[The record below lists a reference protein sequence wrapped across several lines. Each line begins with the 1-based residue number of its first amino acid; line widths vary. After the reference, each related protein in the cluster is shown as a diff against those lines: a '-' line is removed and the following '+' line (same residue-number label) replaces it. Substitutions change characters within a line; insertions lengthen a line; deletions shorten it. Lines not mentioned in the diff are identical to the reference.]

1 MSAGNETGGIDDL
14 PRVIPIF
21 PLPGV
26 MLLPRGRLPL
36 NIFEPRYLQMTQDA
50 MASHR
55 LVGMIQPADPSAKLD
70 APEVYLV
77 GCAGRITSFSET
89 PDNRFLIALTGVC
102 RFAITRELEADG
114 LLYRRVSADYSRF
127 AGDLPDPAPL
137 TVDRGRLTRADILLS
152 QIRRRSAGI
161 AGGLERFFAIAG
173 ALVLLA
179 MTAGAWPDF
188 VRAFRT
194 GEFVGVEGIYTLP
207 ISPVKFIV
215 VLGAVTAALSFLA
228 VLGQRRDGQ
237 SRATGAWLA
246 AALAV
251 AVTAVVVVSAW
262 NLELSDRAIG
272 ALAIGAVLT
281 FIALGMPIAIA
292 LLGVGFAGLGLLKRD
307 FGIATDTLSLA
318 AQGTISEYV
327 FATVPLFVL
336 MGLFV
341 SVSEIGRDSFR
352 AAQQVFGRI
361 RGGLGVATV
370 AANSVFAAITG
381 ISIASAAIFSKI
393 AVPEMV
399 ERGYTAKFAVGLTA
413 GSSVLGMLIPPSLLL
428 IIYGV
433 IAEVSIGGL
442 FLAAI
447 VPGVILAAA
456 FAIAVLVMARFWPG
470 FVGHIQ
476 REEASVPR
484 AGRWDSL
491 TAVFPVAALILLVLG
506 GIYGGIFTPTEAGAA
521 GAFAALCIAL
531 LRRRL
536 TWPGLWDVMRETGQ
550 VTVTILFLIISAS
563 TFSRMLAL
571 TGLPGDMAG
580 YLAGLGLGLAG
591 FLSGYLVLLIVLGT
605 VLDSTS
611 ILLILLPLALPVVTE
626 LGGNLIWFGV
636 VTVIGV
642 EIGLMTPP
650 LGLSVYVIKSSL
662 NDPDISL
669 GAIFAGSFPFVLITF
684 AVTVL
689 LMAFPGLSLL
699 FLS

>member
-1 MSAGNETGGIDDL
+1 MNGAGVVWVFALT
-14 PRVIPIF
+14 
-21 PLPGV
+21 
-26 MLLPRGRLPL
+26 
-36 NIFEPRYLQMTQDA
+36 
-50 MASHR
+50 
-55 LVGMIQPADPSAKLD
+55 
-70 APEVYLV
+70 
-77 GCAGRITSFSET
+77 
-89 PDNRFLIALTGVC
+89 FLICADITGRTLFDRPLQAVPEIVALSLIACVFLQLA
-102 RFAITRELEADG
+102 FAVDG
-114 LLYRRVSADYSRF
+114 
-127 AGDLPDPAPL
+127 AG
-137 TVDRGRLTRADILLS
+137 LTRADIFLS
-152 QIRRRSAGI
+152 QIRRRSAGA

-173 ALVLLA
+173 SLVLLA

-207 ISPVKFIV
+207 ITPIKFIV
-215 VLGAVTAALSFLA
+215 VLGALTAALSYL
-228 VLGQRRDGQ
+228 LSLIGRGEGQ
-237 SRATGAWLA
+237 SRTASAWLA
-246 AALAV
+246 AGLAV
-251 AVTAVVVVSAW
+251 TVTAAVVAVAW

-272 ALAIGAVLT
+272 ALAIVTVLT

-292 LLGVGFAGLGLLKRD
+292 LLSVGFAGLGLLKRD

-399 ERGYTAKFAVGLTA
+399 ERGYTSKFAVGLTA

-470 FVGHIQ
+470 FVGHI
-476 REEASVPR
+476 RPGEASGIG

-491 TAVFPVAALILLVLG
+491 RAVFPVAALILLVLG

-531 LRRRL
+531 IRRRL

-571 TGLPGDMAG
+571 TGLPGDMAA

-591 FLSGYLVLLIVLGT
+591 FLSGYLLLLIVLGT

-669 GAIFAGSFPFVLITF
+669 GAIFAGSFPFVVITF
-684 AVTVL
+684 VVTVL
-689 LMAFPGLSLL
+689 LMAYPGLSLL
-699 FLS
+699 FL

>member
-1 MSAGNETGGIDDL
+1 MNGAGVVWVFALT
-14 PRVIPIF
+14 
-21 PLPGV
+21 
-26 MLLPRGRLPL
+26 
-36 NIFEPRYLQMTQDA
+36 
-50 MASHR
+50 
-55 LVGMIQPADPSAKLD
+55 
-70 APEVYLV
+70 
-77 GCAGRITSFSET
+77 
-89 PDNRFLIALTGVC
+89 FLICADITGRTLFDRPLQAVPEIVALSLIACVFLQLA
-102 RFAITRELEADG
+102 FAVDG
-114 LLYRRVSADYSRF
+114 A
-127 AGDLPDPAPL
+127 
-137 TVDRGRLTRADILLS
+137 RLTRADILLS
-152 QIRRRSAGI
+152 QVRRRNAAM

-188 VRAFRT
+188 VRAFRA

-207 ISPVKFIV
+207 ITPIKFIV
-215 VLGAVTAALSFLA
+215 VLGALTAALSYL
-228 VLGQRRDGQ
+228 LSLIGRGEGQ
-237 SRATGAWLA
+237 SRTASAWLA
-246 AALAV
+246 TGLAV
-251 AVTAVVVVSAW
+251 AVTAAVVVVAW

-272 ALAIGAVLT
+272 ALAILTVLT

-292 LLGVGFAGLGLLKRD
+292 LLSVGFAGLGLLKRD

-399 ERGYTAKFAVGLTA
+399 ERGYTSKFAVGLTA

-442 FLAAI
+442 FIAAI

-470 FVGHIQ
+470 FVGHI
-476 REEASVPR
+476 RPGEASGIG

-491 TAVFPVAALILLVLG
+491 RAVFPVAALILLVLG

-531 LRRRL
+531 IRRRL

-571 TGLPGDMAG
+571 TGLPGDMAA

-591 FLSGYLVLLIVLGT
+591 FLSGYLLLLIVLGT

-662 NDPDISL
+662 NDPDITL

-684 AVTVL
+684 GVTVL
-689 LMAFPGLSLL
+689 LMAFPELSLL
-699 FLS
+699 FL

>member
-1 MSAGNETGGIDDL
+1 MNTVATIFRRLIQWMNGAGVVWVFALT
-14 PRVIPIF
+14 
-21 PLPGV
+21 
-26 MLLPRGRLPL
+26 
-36 NIFEPRYLQMTQDA
+36 
-50 MASHR
+50 
-55 LVGMIQPADPSAKLD
+55 
-70 APEVYLV
+70 
-77 GCAGRITSFSET
+77 
-89 PDNRFLIALTGVC
+89 FLICADITGRTLFDSPLQAVPEIVALSLIACVFLQLA
-102 RFAITRELEADG
+102 FAVHG
-114 LLYRRVSADYSRF
+114 
-127 AGDLPDPAPL
+127 
-137 TVDRGRLTRADILLS
+137 GRLTRADILLS
-152 QIRRRSAGI
+152 QVRRRNAGM
-161 AGGLERFFAIAG
+161 AAGLERFFAIAG

-188 VRAFRT
+188 LRAFRT
-194 GEFVGVEGIYTLP
+194 SEFVGVEGIYTLP
-207 ISPVKFIV
+207 ITPIKFIV
-215 VLGAVTAALSFLA
+215 VLGAVTAAMSYLLSLGGRREERSPATATRPSDVPA
-228 VLGQRRDGQ
+228 VAG
-237 SRATGAWLA
+237 TWLT

-251 AVTAVVVVSAW
+251 AVAAAVAAAAW
-262 NLELSDRAIG
+262 SLHLSDRAIG
-272 ALAIGAVLT
+272 AVAIVTVLA

-399 ERGYTAKFAVGLTA
+399 QRGYTPKFAVGLTA

-470 FVGHIQ
+470 FVGQIQ
-476 REEASVPR
+476 PGEASGLGS
-484 AGRWDSL
+484 GRWDSL
-491 TAVFPVAALILLVLG
+491 LAVFPVAALILLVLG

-580 YLAGLGLGLAG
+580 YLAGLGLGMAG
-591 FLSGYLVLLIVLGT
+591 FLSGYLLLLVVLGT

-669 GAIFAGSFPFVLITF
+669 GAIFAGSFPFVVITF
-684 AVTVL
+684 VVTVL

-699 FLS
+699 FL